1 MNNITVNIKDQTG
14 QILNTVGMPCVPR
27 EGEKV
32 AFYTEGNLIV
42 GYVVAVAYL
51 IYPNGEFN
59 IADVTLTN
67 ITKYA

>member
-14 QILNTVGMPCVPR
+14 QTLNTVGMPCVPR